1 MYAKSPGAGP
11 GPASLSGWNVG
22 TNQAVAVRY
31 FLILLFDHRSSFVI
45 IAIAFMAI
53 VVDRPQEVS
62 EGEVGHARPVPPR
75 YLVR

>member
-1 MYAKSPGAGP
+1 MQKAPERVRGLPHFLAG
-11 GPASLSGWNVG
+11 SVG